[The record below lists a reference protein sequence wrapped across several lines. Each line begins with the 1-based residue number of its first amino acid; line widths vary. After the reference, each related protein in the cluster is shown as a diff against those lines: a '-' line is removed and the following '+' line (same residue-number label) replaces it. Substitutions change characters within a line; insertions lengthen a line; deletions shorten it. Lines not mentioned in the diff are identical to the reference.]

1 MPRAPSAGSSGRTS
15 CQEACDSSHAV
26 ERIAAKAVRTAAL
39 AARAEG
45 VELELLYCLLRL
57 RGEHERDSVTVVTGV
72 PCPTPLEIMHFLAV
86 GLRDAAQAAGV
97 RVAFQDASTS
107 KTIG

>member
-1 MPRAPSAGSSGRTS
+1 
-15 CQEACDSSHAV
+15 
-26 ERIAAKAVRTAAL
+26 
-39 AARAEG
+39 
-45 VELELLYCLLRL
+45 
-57 RGEHERDSVTVVTGV
+57 
-72 PCPTPLEIMHFLAV
+72 MHFLAV